1 MHGGSR
7 IGAIRAMAA
16 SLQHSP
22 RQRSYDDL
30 TDAEVEEIGH
40 TLDAPRAKVSADLVA
55 RTTDLGG

>member
-1 MHGGSR
+1 MHVSTGV
-7 IGAIRAMAA
+7 GALGAMAPF
-16 SLQHSP
+16 LQHSP

-40 TLDAPRAKVSADLVA
+40 TLDAPRAKVFADLVA